1 MMRGFAKIDLNGRVI
16 RLSQIAETCESDP
29 AWIEVSNLD
38 YVDEACTNG
47 IDDFV
52 IEDGLAVYSPTPEKL
67 SRIAEEKRREEWME
81 RGPDRTDGLEADVLD
96 HDEAITGL
104 YETIVQAQLDT
115 DEAIVTM
122 YELMNGGVA

>member
-1 MMRGFAKIDLNGRVI
+1 MMNGFAKVDENGRVVE
-16 RLSQIAETCESDP
+16 LSQIAEACEGDP

-38 YVDEACTNG
+38 YVDKVCTNG

-52 IEDGLAVYSPTPEKL
+52 VIDGAAVYKPTPEKL
-67 SRIAEEKRREEWME
+67 ARVAEEKRREEWME

-96 HDEAITGL
+96 HDEVITGL
-104 YETIVQAQLDT
+104 YETMVQAQLDT